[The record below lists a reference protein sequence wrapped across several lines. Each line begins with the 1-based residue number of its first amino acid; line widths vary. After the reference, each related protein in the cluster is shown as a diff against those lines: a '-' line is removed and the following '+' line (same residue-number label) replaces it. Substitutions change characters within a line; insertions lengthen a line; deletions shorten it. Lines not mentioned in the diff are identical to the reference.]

1 MGEVMR
7 VSGKGQLTIPV
18 SVRKKMKI
26 AEGDYMLFSVE
37 DNQIKLTKIEQVK
50 PLSSE
55 DPVWKMV
62 GMAESGYGD
71 VSVNH
76 DSYMAEGE
84 LDHWK
89 K

>member
-1 MGEVMR
+1 MVEVMR

-18 SVRKKMKI
+18 SVRKKMNI
-26 AEGDYMLFSVE
+26 AEGDYMRFLVE
-37 DNQIKLTKIEQVK
+37 DNQIKLIKIEQVK

-62 GMAESGYGD
+62 GVAESGYKD

-76 DSYMAEGE
+76 DVYVAEGE
-84 LDHWK
+84 SKSWK